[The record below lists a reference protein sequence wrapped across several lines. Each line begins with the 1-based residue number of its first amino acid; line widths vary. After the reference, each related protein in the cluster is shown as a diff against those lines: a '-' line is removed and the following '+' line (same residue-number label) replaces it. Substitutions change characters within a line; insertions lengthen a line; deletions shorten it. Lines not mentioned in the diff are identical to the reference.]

1 MYCNLKEG
9 GKKREIGTS
18 NIEVGNHEVTSWS
31 NTMFTRQPF
40 SFPIESL
47 PAFLAIH
54 NIKKYRG
61 KGRFVR
67 GAGGGGIEG
76 EEWGQSGA

>member
-1 MYCNLKEG
+1 M
-9 GKKREIGTS
+9 
-18 NIEVGNHEVTSWS
+18 GNHEVTSWS
-31 NTMFTRQPF
+31 NNMFTRQPF

-67 GAGGGGIEG
+67 AGGGGG
-76 EEWGQSGA
+76 GGGALRGNSGDKAGLKCHDLTADDSR